1 MFRGD
6 KICDK
11 PRIRMD
17 AGWRSVIEGVEG
29 QGGVAYIACVGTF
42 MFLKPRWFG
51 ISVFTI
57 LICTLVNFFGAEN
70 ELTVDDD
77 RFVIFLHLL
86 FVFVF

>member
-1 MFRGD
+1 
-6 KICDK
+6 
-11 PRIRMD
+11 
-17 AGWRSVIEGVEG
+17 
-29 QGGVAYIACVGTF
+29 
-42 MFLKPRWFG
+42 MFLKPGWFG